1 MMILDTGLR
10 LDWTLRL
17 TFHCILGRKLRTFQS
32 RARED
37 GMTIKEPRD
46 GHTHTSCTRSPTMR
60 RMPRLRWRSSSCDR
74 HSAPRILQNSK
85 LRAKAP
91 E

>member
-17 TFHCILGRKLRTFQS
+17 TFHCIQGRKLRTFQS

-46 GHTHTSCTRSPTMR
+46 GHTHELHSLADYASLPPMQWRSP
-60 RMPRLRWRSSSCDR
+60 SCDR
-74 HSAPRILQNSK
+74 HSAQRILQNSK

>member
-46 GHTHTSCTRSPTMR
+46 GYPHEPHSLADCAPNAAFAMALTVLILRSPFGAA
-60 RMPRLRWRSSSCDR
+60 
-74 HSAPRILQNSK
+74 HFAK
-85 LRAKAP
+85 LETAR
-91 E
+91 

>member
-46 GHTHTSCTRSPTMR
+46 GHTHELHSLADYASNAASAMALIVLRSPFGAA
-60 RMPRLRWRSSSCDR
+60 
-74 HSAPRILQNSK
+74 HFAK
-85 LRAKAP
+85 LETAR
-91 E
+91 

>member
-37 GMTIKEPRD
+37 CMTIKEPRNGD
-46 GHTHTSCTRSPTMR
+46 PHEPHSLADRASNAASAMAPTVLRSPFGAAHFAK
-60 RMPRLRWRSSSCDR
+60 LE
-74 HSAPRILQNSK
+74 SAR
-85 LRAKAP
+85 
-91 E
+91 